1 MTGSGT
7 ATPRRVLVPWGHP
20 SWVAW
25 GWQSCGSVLLREM
38 LCPPWEHP
46 QAEKKK
52 GWGTACQAGM
62 WRAGCGQS
70 VCDPPAWG
78 WAVGEREKAPG
89 TAQPAETGNEQSG
102 SGSLLHPPLE
112 GRRMPGT
119 REGPALLSPGA
130 LGMWGQGIPRLG
142 RDEGV
147 SGGLS
152 CPGTVQSDPACAR
165 SVLEEGRGAAAEQH
179 GAAHQGGGRA
189 SHLAG
194 AQRAGGRRRA
204 LHGDGGQR
212 GGRHVLQCHPQRAA
226 R

>member
-7 ATPRRVLVPWGHP
+7 GTPGVSLSLGATRAGWLGVGRAVALCSSGGCHAHLGSIPR
-20 SWVAW
+20 
-25 GWQSCGSVLLREM
+25 Q
-38 LCPPWEHP
+38 
-46 QAEKKK
+46 KKK
-52 GWGTACQAGM
+52 RAGAPHA
-62 WRAGCGQS
+62 RAGCGGQGEG
-70 VCDPPAWG
+70 DPPAWG
-78 WAVGEREKAPG
+78 WAVRREGEGSRHG
-89 TAQPAETGNEQSG
+89 TASRDREQSG

-119 REGPALLSPGA
+119 REAPAPLSPRA
-130 LGMWGQGIPRLG
+130 LGTWGKGVPRLG

-152 CPGTVQSDPACAR
+152 CPGTVRSDPACAR

-189 SHLAG
+189 AHLAG
-194 AQRAGGRRRA
+194 AQRAGGRRRP
-204 LHGDGGQR
+204 LHGDGEQR

>member
-46 QAEKKK
+46 QAEK
-52 GWGTACQAGM
+52 Q
-62 WRAGCGQS
+62 RAGAPHARPGCGGQGGGKVS
-70 VCDPPAWG
+70 AIPLHGAGLW
-78 WAVGEREKAPG
+78 GEREKAPG

-165 SVLEEGRGAAAEQH
+165 SVLEEGRGATAEQH